1 MNKISRINKQARQ
14 FLYQQGFNEICEIS
28 DFTKFCNRSYY
39 IIAKYGL
46 QLKAKE
52 DNLFAGDEWDD
63 PVCRDNLV
71 KRIEKFL
78 KKHNWKSKA

>member
-1 MNKISRINKQARQ
+1 MNKNSHTNEQARQ
-14 FLYQQGFNEICEIS
+14 FLIQQAINEICEIS
-28 DFTKFCNRSYY
+28 DFTRFYIRTYY

-52 DNLFAGDEWDD
+52 VNLFAGDEWNDSG
-63 PVCRDNLV
+63 CRDDLV

-78 KKHNWKSKA
+78 KIHIY